1 MAFWGGFSLLL
12 VLVLLFQ
19 EWLQMRKGSR
29 QERLTVLLLNCPL
42 YSLSAFC
49 LVGITQ
55 CGVGKC
61 CKKKQ
66 CI

>member
-1 MAFWGGFSLLL
+1 MAFWGGFSLSQ
-12 VLVLLFQ
+12 VFSFPP